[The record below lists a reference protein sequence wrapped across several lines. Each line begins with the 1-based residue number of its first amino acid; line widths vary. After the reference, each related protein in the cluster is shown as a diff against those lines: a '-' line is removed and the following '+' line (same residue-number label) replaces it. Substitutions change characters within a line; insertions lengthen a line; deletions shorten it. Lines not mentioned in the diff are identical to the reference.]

1 MSFGGQPSGFT
12 INDDTSITVTA
23 PVGDAIDLVTVT
35 VTTLGGASAA
45 GAGSGYTYTAV
56 SACGAGCSF
65 LSPAMASATTGASFA
80 FTVATTGGLT
90 PILKEK
96 GKLPTG
102 VTFVDNGD
110 GTGTFYGVP
119 AATGKKPDPS
129 TYRLK
134 VLTTFT

>member
-1 MSFGGQPSGFT
+1 
-12 INDDTSITVTA
+12 
-23 PVGDAIDLVTVT
+23 
-35 VTTLGGASAA
+35 
-45 GAGSGYTYTAV
+45 
-56 SACGAGCSF
+56 
-65 LSPAMASATTGASFA
+65 
-80 FTVATTGGLT
+80 VATTGGLT